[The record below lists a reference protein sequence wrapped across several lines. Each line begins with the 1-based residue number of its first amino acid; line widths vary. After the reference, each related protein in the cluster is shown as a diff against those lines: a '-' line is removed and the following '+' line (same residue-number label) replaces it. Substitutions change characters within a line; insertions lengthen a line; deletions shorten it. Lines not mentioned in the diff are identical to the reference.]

1 MENETLTKTIAR
13 KILLNPGPA
22 TTSKQVKMAQVVSD
36 ICPREQEFGDLLD
49 DIRQGCVDVVNG
61 KNNYEAILLGGS
73 GTGAM
78 EACLTSCT
86 NENEEIVIINNGAY
100 GKRMS
105 QICEAFQI
113 PYSTIDFTWG
123 DSIDLGK
130 VREHLTSRNAKAL
143 AFIHHETTVG
153 ILNPINELKA
163 IADEFKMITILD
175 AMSSYAGIEINVE
188 KTAIDFIISSSN
200 KCIQGMAGIG
210 IVIAKTSSLEKIK
223 AYKTKSFYFNL
234 YNNFLNQKEKKQFL
248 FTPPV
253 QTVYALKAA
262 IDEFRAEGIQARV
275 QRYSGLYEQMYQGML
290 ELGFQPLID
299 KTEHAKILTAFIEP
313 KDPNYHFDKMHDYL
327 YDRGITIYPGKGAKQ
342 NTFRISNIGTLNGED
357 ITQFLTVIKEYL
369 TTSKLKLN

>member
-1 MENETLTKTIAR
+1 MESEKLTKVIPR

-22 TTSKQVKMAQVVSD
+22 TTSQAVKLSQIVAD

-86 NENEEIVIINNGAY
+86 NEGEEIVIINNGAY
-100 GKRMS
+100 GKRMT
-105 QICEAFQI
+105 QICEAFET
-113 PYSTIDFTWG
+113 PFSTIDITWG
-123 DSIDLGK
+123 DPVDLDK
-130 VREHLTSRNAKAL
+130 VRQHLQSRKAKAL

-153 ILNPINELKA
+153 ILNPIKELKKL
-163 IADEFKMITILD
+163 ADEFNMITILD
-175 AMSSYAGIEINVE
+175 AMSSYAGIELNVE
-188 KTAIDFIISSSN
+188 EVPIDFIISSSN

-210 IVIAKTSSLEKIK
+210 IVIAKTSELTKLQH
-223 AYKTKSFYFNL
+223 YKTKSFYFNL

-262 IDEFRAEGIQARV
+262 IDEFRSEGIERRAK
-275 QRYSGLYEQMYQGML
+275 RYSDLYEQMYEGML
-290 ELGFQPLID
+290 KLGFKPLIE
-299 KTEHAKILTAFIEP
+299 KSRHAKILTAFIEP
-313 KDPNYHFDKMHDYL
+313 SDPNYHFDKMHDFL
-327 YDRGITIYPGKGAKQ
+327 YERGITIYPGKGAKED
-342 NTFRISNIGTLNGED
+342 TFRISNIGTLGKED
-357 ITQFLTVIKEYL
+357 ISYFLKNIEKYL
-369 TTSKLKLN
+369 KVNKLSL